1 MFTIPIAFAVKG
13 SLELA
18 IVVGFFVVM
27 NLYEQKYG
35 YTILPVSGTFGGTVD
50 SVYVK
55 RTHKDVGSY
64 FCPENCE
71 AVHAHK
77 AHKSLYNCQLENPCN
92 HYTYY
97 IDSEGQVRR
106 ENRSTPENRDSK
118 SNFNSEFVAGDI

>member
-1 MFTIPIAFAVKG
+1 MFTLPIAFAVKG
-13 SLELA
+13 TLELA

-35 YTILPVSGTFGGTVD
+35 YSTLPVSGTFGDTVD

-55 RTHKDVGSY
+55 RAHIAVGSY

-71 AVHAHK
+71 AEHAHR
-77 AHKSLYNCQLENPCN
+77 AHKSSYNCQSENPCG

-97 IDSEGQVRR
+97 LDSEGNISR
-106 ENRSTPENRDSK
+106 EDRSTPKDRDSK
-118 SNFNSEFVAGDI
+118 SNLNSELVAGDI